1 MQTIC
6 NCIETKKTAKPSAFV
21 YGINFKVLWNPRQ
34 IKQLV
39 ANHLAT
45 GGERLNGCCGIFKMN
60 RFILA
65 QTAHEIDALKPAWEW
80 LYLQQSEATFFQS
93 FYWNRLAAECFR
105 DERPTVVFVETD
117 SGAALIPAAVRKDSH
132 LCLLGEE
139 LFDYRDVLWAGD
151 CSVLTRAWRIL
162 AERGLPLAQTPV
174 CMGSMPERWSIFE
187 IEDFCHAP
195 CIAQGTGPDDFAASH
210 SRLARQLRR
219 LARVGVTVERHSGD
233 NSALL
238 REIYARKAALSNVW
252 GENLFA
258 DPGRVRFITEVAA
271 GAPSACQIF
280 TLETASTLV
289 SALVA
294 FQDGNMRRFYTTYF
308 DAAWAHYSPG
318 VALLFEATR
327 LSLAEGLG
335 CDYMTGE
342 QEYKLRLATTQ
353 VQLCRAHGKLR
364 RDDAGDR
371 ELSLAA

>member
-1 MQTIC
+1 
-6 NCIETKKTAKPSAFV
+6 
-21 YGINFKVLWNPRQ
+21 
-34 IKQLV
+34 
-39 ANHLAT
+39 
-45 GGERLNGCCGIFKMN
+45 MN

-174 CMGSMPERWSIFE
+174 CMGSTPERWSIFE

-219 LARVGVTVERHSGD
+219 LARVGVTVERHSVNVSISYPVRGVE
-233 NSALL
+233 AGGRRRLPGPGKPIVGGA
-238 REIYARKAALSNVW
+238 EYAV
-252 GENLFA
+252 LF
-258 DPGRVRFITEVAA
+258 
-271 GAPSACQIF
+271 GAQPQV
-280 TLETASTLV
+280 L
-289 SALVA
+289 
-294 FQDGNMRRFYTTYF
+294 GY
-308 DAAWAHYSPG
+308 G
-318 VALLFEATR
+318 VEAE
-327 LSLAEGLG
+327 SIHIAPI
-335 CDYMTGE
+335 
-342 QEYKLRLATTQ
+342 
-353 VQLCRAHGKLR
+353 
-364 RDDAGDR
+364 
-371 ELSLAA
+371 

>member
-1 MQTIC
+1 
-6 NCIETKKTAKPSAFV
+6 
-21 YGINFKVLWNPRQ
+21 
-34 IKQLV
+34 
-39 ANHLAT
+39 
-45 GGERLNGCCGIFKMN
+45 MN

-65 QTAHEIDALKPAWEW
+65 QTAHEMDALKPAWEW
-80 LYLQQSEATFFQS
+80 LYSQQSEATFFQS

-174 CMGSMPERWSIFE
+174 CMGSTPERWSIFE

>member
-1 MQTIC
+1 
-6 NCIETKKTAKPSAFV
+6 
-21 YGINFKVLWNPRQ
+21 
-34 IKQLV
+34 
-39 ANHLAT
+39 
-45 GGERLNGCCGIFKMN
+45 MN

-174 CMGSMPERWSIFE
+174 CMGSTPERWSIFE
-187 IEDFCHAP
+187 IKDFCHAP

-238 REIYARKAALSNVW
+238 REIYVRKAALSNVW